1 MALSPY
7 LQKLKDSL
15 SCCTYN
21 GAQHTE
27 VLIEES
33 DANAKLKKA
42 RIRAGNGDWFAF
54 CPDKGRGEKA
64 LMSPLLACGK
74 EHDHHRACDC
84 VIVLCRDQRLT
95 VVYVDLKS
103 RNTSGYA
110 GQFKSTRQFVR
121 YAIELLKE
129 FHASPLEVVCEQYV
143 ILYGGE
149 KPLPIRKTVTALKPE
164 RISKTQP
171 DKAYRKEISNNASLY
186 LRELLGSLAS
196 V

>member
-1 MALSPY
+1 MELSPY

-21 GAQHTE
+21 GAQHTD

-33 DANAKLKKA
+33 DALAKLKKA
-42 RIRAGNGDWFAF
+42 KIKAGTGDWFAF
-54 CPDKGRGEKA
+54 CPDKGRGKKE
-64 LMSPLLACGK
+64 LMSPLLACGR

-84 VIVLCRDQRLT
+84 VIILCRGQRLT
-95 VVYVDLKS
+95 IVYVDLKS
-103 RNTSGYA
+103 GNPSGYA

-129 FHASPLEVVCEQYV
+129 FYASPLEVEREQYV

-149 KPLPIRKTVTALKPE
+149 KPLSIRKTVTAPKLEK
-164 RISKTQP
+164 ISRTQP
-171 DKAYRKEISNNASLY
+171 DRAYKREIPNGARLY
-186 LRELLGSLAS
+186 LRELLG
-196 V
+196 

>member
-1 MALSPY
+1 MALSPD

-21 GAQHTE
+21 GAQHTD

-33 DANAKLKKA
+33 DALAKLKKA
-42 RIRAGNGDWFAF
+42 KIKAGAGDWFAF

-64 LMSPLLACGK
+64 LMSPLLACGR

-84 VIVLCRDQRLT
+84 VIILCRGQSLT
-95 VVYVDLKS
+95 IVYVDLKS
-103 RNTSGYA
+103 GNPSGYA

-129 FHASPLEVVCEQYV
+129 FYASPLEVEREQYV
-143 ILYGGE
+143 ILHGGE
-149 KPLPIRKTVTALKPE
+149 KPLPIRKRVTTPKLEK
-164 RISKTQP
+164 ISRTQP
-171 DKAYRKEISNNASLY
+171 DRAYKREIPNGARLY
-186 LRELLGSLAS
+186 LRELLG
-196 V
+196 